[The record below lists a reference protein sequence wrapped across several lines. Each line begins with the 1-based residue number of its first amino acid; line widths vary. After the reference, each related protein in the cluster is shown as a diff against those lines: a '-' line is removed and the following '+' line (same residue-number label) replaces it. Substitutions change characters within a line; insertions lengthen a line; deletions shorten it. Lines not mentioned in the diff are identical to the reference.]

1 MNVIEIKA
9 NKPSIGEVLAFM
21 RAGAAPDTHLI
32 SVSESAMER
41 VWGVTRARA
50 CFVRLP
56 VLLLGDGKMNVL
68 TLMSQA
74 EIGTVS
80 VAMFVIGAIAS
91 TPILGKLKKASEKS
105 AVLPILGDVALLAM
119 FIICIAELATG
130 SYNPFIYFAF

>member
-1 MNVIEIKA
+1 MDNMTQ
-9 NKPSIGEVLAFM
+9 IGEFTRTM
-21 RAGAAPDTHLI
+21 FGGAG
-32 SVSESAMER
+32 
-41 VWGVTRARA
+41 
-50 CFVRLP
+50 
-56 VLLLGDGKMNVL
+56 LLGNGKMNVL